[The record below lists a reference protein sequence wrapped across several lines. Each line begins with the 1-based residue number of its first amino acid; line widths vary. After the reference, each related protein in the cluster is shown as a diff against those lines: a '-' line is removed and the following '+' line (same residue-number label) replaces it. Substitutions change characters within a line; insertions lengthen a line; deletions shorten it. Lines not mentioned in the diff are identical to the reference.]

1 MQYLGLKRLITFSA
15 FLAFTLVQSVA
26 FAGETDCTN
35 GKDDDNDSMVD
46 CADAD
51 CANAAACKPD
61 GQPENTNA
69 RCSDWVDNDDNGAMD
84 CDDMNCRGE
93 GITVC
98 QGSWD
103 TMEAM
108 QQSSGQSSS
117 LDQSVLPE
125 LGEGKSFED
134 LIGTM
139 GDNDGERNDLL
150 CSDGRD
156 NDGDGRVDCADF
168 GCRFSP
174 DVTVCRGNPGM
185 RFSIVGAVSQNY
197 DFIEEKFDTRF
208 TKLQLRSFGPI
219 PMIQDSFYLL
229 SMRAEK
235 TPRLTFAMF
244 QIPLGNQG
252 HYMNINSGGGGLS
265 NAMIISSA
273 KQLLLDPA
281 YYLSN
286 AFEQGNGAAVEFG
299 GPLNIGT
306 PGMLSY
312 RVYAAGGSGR
322 YAGNIGGR
330 YFTYDNTN
338 YTYSAGAQLGINA
351 IGHYS
356 RWDSPFMLTPAST
369 ALAFRVGAKYDQRAQ
384 ERYPAANLSAVWRW
398 NRMILL
404 SEVYG
409 KRELNFGS
417 WQMAYNATLG
427 VLVWPKHVM
436 LAADVGQFMASE
448 FDNPPETLETD
459 LRKIKNELRWRVA
472 AHYYFWSN
480 IGIATLL
487 YTDATIETPAGEP
500 SEREQELRLVAQFR
514 F

>member
-1 MQYLGLKRLITFSA
+1 MQYLGMKRLVTCAA
-15 FLAFTLVQSVA
+15 FLALTFGSGLV
-26 FAGETDCTN
+26 FAAETDCTN

-51 CANAAACKPD
+51 CAKLDVCKPD

-69 RCSDWVDNDDNGAMD
+69 RCSDWIDNDDNGVMD
-84 CDDMNCRGE
+84 CDDMNCSGE

-103 TMEAM
+103 AMESM
-108 QQSSGQSSS
+108 QQSGGQTSSM
-117 LDQSVLPE
+117 DQSVLPE

-139 GDNDGERNDLL
+139 GDNDGERNDLY

-156 NDGDGRVDCADF
+156 NDGDGRVDCDDF

-197 DFIEEKFDTRF
+197 DLVEKKLDTRF

-219 PMIQDSFYLL
+219 PMIQDSFYLI

-281 YYLSN
+281 YYLAN

-322 YAGNIGGR
+322 YSGNIGGR

-398 NRMILL
+398 DRMILL

-417 WQMAYNATLG
+417 WQMAYNATFG

-436 LAADVGQFMASE
+436 LAADIGQFLASD
-448 FDNPPETLETD
+448 FDNPPDTLETD
-459 LRKIKNELRWRVA
+459 LRKIKDELRWRVA

-480 IGIATLL
+480 IGIATLI
-487 YTDATIETPAGEP
+487 YTDATVESLTGGDA
-500 SEREQELRLVAQFR
+500 EREQELRLVAQFR